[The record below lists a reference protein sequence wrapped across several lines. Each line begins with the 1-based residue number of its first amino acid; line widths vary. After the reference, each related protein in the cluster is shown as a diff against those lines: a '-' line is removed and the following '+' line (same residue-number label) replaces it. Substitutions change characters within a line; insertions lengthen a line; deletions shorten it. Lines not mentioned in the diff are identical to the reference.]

1 MSIKS
6 TNVFRTL
13 VFIVSLAFAV
23 SGTSLAVELPGS
35 VVSTEWLHLHKN
47 DVIILDFRADTDG
60 FVSEPVFEV
69 VDGKKSLV
77 EGGGHIEGAR
87 LVDFNTWRV
96 SRQILGK
103 KIDKLVPDAAA
114 VQEMMQALGV
124 NESDAL
130 VLTTPGETYD
140 EVDMAA
146 RAYWTLKSYGH
157 RAMAVLDGGNAAWG
171 RDGYPL
177 VNSVYTVPVRGDWRA
192 DPFDQRWFIDTDGLS
207 NLLESGG
214 SSKIID
220 ARPAPQYLGIVF
232 KSPAV
237 TAPGHIRTAKN
248 FPPDLQVRP
257 RGLAQV
263 FLTDKQYRDIFQ
275 ATGLATDSSEFV
287 TYCNTGHLA
296 AGAWFVMSE
305 IMGLRDV
312 RLYDG
317 SMHEWTMLGR
327 PVVAEVK

>member
-1 MSIKS
+1 MSFDS
-6 TNVFRTL
+6 TKVVRTL
-13 VFIVSLAFAV
+13 ATVVFVASAV
-23 SGTSLAVELPGS
+23 SGTSLAVELPGP
-35 VVSTEWLHLHKN
+35 VVSTEWLHLHKSEI
-47 DVIILDFRADTDG
+47 IILDFRADTDA
-60 FVSEPVFEV
+60 FVSEPVFEI

-77 EGGGHIEGAR
+77 KGGGHIEGAR

-96 SRQILGK
+96 SRQISGK

-114 VQEMMQALGV
+114 VQEMMQTLGV

-177 VNSVYTVPVRGDWRA
+177 VNSVYAVPARGDWLA
-192 DPFDQRWFIDTDGLS
+192 DPFDQRWYVDTDGLGK
-207 NLLESGG
+207 LLESDG
-214 SSKIID
+214 SSEIID

-237 TAPGHIRTAKN
+237 TAPGHISTAKS

-257 RGLAQV
+257 KGLAQV
-263 FLTDKQYRDIFQ
+263 FLTDSQYFDIFR
-275 ATGLATDSSEFV
+275 ATGLGVDSSGFV
-287 TYCNTGHLA
+287 AYCNTGHLA

-317 SMHEWTMLGR
+317 SMHEWTTLGR